1 MTPGTRAPDVLAA
14 IVEAARRGAEDRQ
27 AAGDGRALERAAA
40 ARKPRPALFR
50 ARLRREAGYNVIAEC
65 KRRSPSRGI
74 LREAYEPARLA
85 EGYAAAGAAAISV
98 LTEPAFFDGAP
109 EHLEAVRAAVDVP
122 VLRKDFLV
130 TPYQVTEARACGAD
144 AVLLIAAAL
153 EGPALEALVAAAREA
168 NLAALVEVH
177 GADEL
182 TRALDAGADIIGV
195 NNRDLRTMRVDLATS
210 HALIGR
216 IPADVAAVAESGLRS
231 ADDLAALR
239 RAGYDAFLIGE
250 SFMTRR
256 DPGAALADL
265 LEGLDPVARGA
276 RRGGGRA
283 A

>member
-130 TPYQVTEARACGAD
+130 TPYQGDRGA
-144 AVLLIAAAL
+144 
-153 EGPALEALVAAAREA
+153 
-168 NLAALVEVH
+168 
-177 GADEL
+177 
-182 TRALDAGADIIGV
+182 GV
-195 NNRDLRTMRVDLATS
+195 RRR
-210 HALIGR
+210 
-216 IPADVAAVAESGLRS
+216 
-231 ADDLAALR
+231 R
-239 RAGYDAFLIGE
+239 RAPDRGG
-250 SFMTRR
+250 
-256 DPGAALADL
+256 
-265 LEGLDPVARGA
+265 ARGA
-276 RRGGGRA
+276 GPGDAPRGGARGRTWPPSSRCTA
-283 A
+283 PTRWRAPSTPEPTSSASTTATCAPCASTSRPRTR